1 MTRRSIGVATIA
13 GLVAMGTLLLAAA
26 GPGSATE
33 QAIPAGNLV
42 TNPGGEA
49 NAGGDNLTRN
59 IAPNGWTKG
68 EDAKPR
74 SAPIQVIRYGD
85 ASKVYYPTPANA
97 RAIGG
102 GRSFFAGGYPSE
114 VSTAF
119 QTIDVGRAAPEI
131 DGGGVKAC
139 LSAYLGGFRDKAGR
153 ARVTVEFLDEAEA
166 RLGQVQAGPVT
177 QGHRKGVTVMLR
189 RAAQSAV
196 PRNTRLLRV
205 TITAESGGGPSNYG
219 YADNISV
226 ALTRGACEP
235 VLAVRCQAG
244 ALVATVTPSAIARTQ
259 RVSYTVRGAKGSKK
273 ATAARAPYTARI
285 PMSGLTGGLTV
296 TAVVTQAGSGPIVL
310 TKKSRRC

>member
-1 MTRRSIGVATIA
+1 MRRRSIAVAA
-13 GLVAMGTLLLAAA
+13 ALAALSGSAVLAVA
-26 GPGSATE
+26 GPGLAE
-33 QAIPAGNLV
+33 PRAIPAGNLV
-42 TNPGGEA
+42 TNPGAEA

-74 SAPIQVIRYGD
+74 AAPIQVIRYGD
-85 ASKVYYPTPANA
+85 ASKVYYPTPADA

-102 GRSFFAGGYPSE
+102 GRSFFAGGYPSG

-119 QTIDVGRAAPEI
+119 QTIDVSRAAPEI
-131 DGGGVKAC
+131 DGGGVRAC

-166 RLGQVQAGPVT
+166 RLAQVQAGPVT
-177 QGHRKGVTVMLR
+177 QGHRKGVTAMLR
-189 RAAQSAV
+189 RVAQSAV
-196 PRNTRLLRV
+196 PRNTRQLRV
-205 TITAESGGGPSNYG
+205 TITAESGGDPGSNYG

-235 VLAVRCQAG
+235 VLAVRCQGG

-259 RVSYTVRGAKGSKK
+259 RVSYTVRGARGSKK

-285 PMSGLTGGLTV
+285 PMTGLTGGLTV